1 MNLEKR
7 ITSQPNQFH
16 DNCAVNELLAPPCP
30 YDLTEWPDEI
40 TMNFQLPAVMEGS
53 VDN

>member
-7 ITSQPNQFH
+7 ITSKPNQFH
-16 DNCAVNELLAPPCP
+16 GSSAVNELFAPPCP
-30 YDLTEWPDEI
+30 YDLTEWTDEI
-40 TMNFQLPAVMEGS
+40 TMNSQLPAVMEGS